1 MGWLRDRTFTAAT
14 RMLTKPRATY
24 TLRCPNNEANLR
36 TVVRKGD
43 VVLVDGEQRVSEVI
57 KFLTQ
62 SSWSHAAFY
71 VGDEL
76 LRRYPERRAEL
87 TAQFGDDAHHMV
99 IEALMEN
106 GVVASPLAKYARY
119 NLRLCRP
126 HGLRPAD
133 LQRML
138 DEVLAQIGLRYD
150 VKNGALLLPGA
161 PLAASISPPRAGGR
175 ERAPDRGH
183 LFEPDR
189 ARIPE
194 RRLPDPA
201 HDRTGAERG
210 AGGADGPLVASPRS
224 VSPGIPPPAV
234 RAHYAARFRPL
245 ALLRC
250 GEVQRDR
257 SGGVRLS
264 AGAVGLIHEVGS
276 SARRRTV
283 AGQPGLRP

>member
-150 VKNGALLLPGA
+150 VKNVIDLARYFFPVHLLPRRFHR
-161 PLAASISPPRAGGR
+161 RA
-175 ERAPDRGH
+175 
-183 LFEPDR
+183 L
-189 ARIPE
+189 
-194 RRLPDPA
+194 
-201 HDRTGAERG
+201 
-210 AGGADGPLVASPRS
+210 
-224 VSPGIPPPAV
+224 
-234 RAHYAARFRPL
+234 
-245 ALLRC
+245 
-250 GEVQRDR
+250 
-257 SGGVRLS
+257 
-264 AGAVGLIHEVGS
+264 EVGS
-276 SARRRTV
+276 GRPTEVICSSLIARAFQNVGFPILPTTEPVPSVAPVGRMARWWHRRDPYPLVFHRQQCALITPRDFDLSPYFGV
-283 AGQPGLRP
+283 VKFNAIEAAAFDYRRVRWG